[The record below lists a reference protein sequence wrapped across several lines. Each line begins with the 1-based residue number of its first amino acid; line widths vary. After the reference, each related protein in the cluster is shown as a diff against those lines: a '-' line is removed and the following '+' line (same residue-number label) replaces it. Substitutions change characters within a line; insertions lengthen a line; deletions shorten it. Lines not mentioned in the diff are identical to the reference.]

1 MSLLKLLN
9 GANAQAEDRLEEY
22 RNIIRQ
28 EAQVGGKLFG
38 PIAPGGRREFFCL
51 DENTWVWHEEWVDE
65 RGLRNSVTTRY
76 DVRPNGIL
84 KAQDKRPYQYIGYDE
99 AQRFYQAVS
108 MYNKQVDTELY
119 SLAA

>member
-1 MSLLKLLN
+1 M
-9 GANAQAEDRLEEY
+9 
-22 RNIIRQ
+22 
-28 EAQVGGKLFG
+28 
-38 PIAPGGRREFFCL
+38 
-51 DENTWVWHEEWVDE
+51 HEEWTDE
-65 RGLRNSVTTRY
+65 QGLRHSVTTRY

-108 MYNKQVDTELY
+108 MYNKQVDAELY